1 MVRHTNKRRHTKR
14 RRYTRRSQRGG
25 GFFDN
30 LFSSKKPEQTAE
42 EEAVKKECD
51 TKLEAIKKKYSGAE
65 GATTGATGAT
75 TGTRGYEGATTGA
88 TNQAANYGRTQNLAT
103 RQNDYSVINTNT
115 NREGAG
121 NVYGTGYGMYGGRSR
136 RHRRHRKK

>member
-42 EEAVKKECD
+42 EEAVKKECE

-65 GATTGATGAT
+65 GAVAVEGAATQGATQGT
-75 TGTRGYEGATTGA
+75 TAAPQIRRPENLADRGYSDNINKMGQGEGQG
-88 TNQAANYGRTQNLAT
+88 
-103 RQNDYSVINTNT
+103 
-115 NREGAG
+115 EGAG
-121 NVYGTGYGMYGGRSR
+121 IGSMFGGRSR
-136 RHRRHRKK
+136 RRRRHRKK

>member
-14 RRYTRRSQRGG
+14 RRHTRRTQRGG

-42 EEAVKKECD
+42 EEAVKKECE

-65 GATTGATGAT
+65 GATVEGAATQGAAQGTTQGAT
-75 TGTRGYEGATTGA
+75 TSYTTAPQIRKPENLAYRGYDE
-88 TNQAANYGRTQNLAT
+88 
-103 RQNDYSVINTNT
+103 NTNKMAQGQG
-115 NREGAG
+115 EGAG
-121 NVYGTGYGMYGGRSR
+121 INSMFGGRSR
-136 RHRRHRKK
+136 RRRRHRRK